1 MIDLANA
8 LKTAKAGETLQLPPG
23 RYTGTFEITKPVVL
37 IARGQVVLDA
47 QHAGPCLTIRAAGTV
62 RISGVTFVGGNATEA
77 GGAISL
83 DHGRLELV
91 DSVVRFNKAP
101 SYGGGGLFLGGDA
114 TAVVSRCRFEGNT
127 ARQGGAIL
135 VDGTATLRLE
145 HSALIQNAA
154 VDGGGLRVKEG
165 ASVDVFGCTIA
176 DNKVVG
182 DTGVG
187 GALHASGTSSRA
199 PTVKLSHCVVSERA
213 KGPACVFV
221 AGAFPASVAIER
233 SLLPEWCKE
242 LGVDCVHA
250 AAGFVGSGSE
260 PYLLAD
266 SSPAVGKGDAR
277 LFAPGAKD
285 VLGRACVETGRAD
298 LGAFAHSRQSQS
310 SIGY

>member
-1 MIDLANA
+1 MDLANA
-8 LKTAKAGETLQLPPG
+8 LKAAKPNDTLQIPGG
-23 RYTGTFEITKPVVL
+23 RYPGSFEITKPVVL

-47 QHAGPCLTIRAAGTV
+47 QHGGSCLTIRTTGTV
-62 RISGVTFVGGNATEA
+62 RISGVTIVGGNGTEA
-77 GGAISL
+77 GGGIFI
-83 DHGRLELV
+83 DQGRLELL
-91 DSVVRFNKAP
+91 DSVLRFNKAP
-101 SYGGGGLFLGGDA
+101 AYGGGGLFLAG
-114 TAVVSRCRFEGNT
+114 TASALVSRCRFEGNT

-165 ASVDVFGCTIA
+165 ASVEVFGCTIA

-182 DTGVG
+182 ETGAG

-213 KGPACVFV
+213 KGPACLFN
-221 AGAFPASVAIER
+221 ASTFPASVTIER

-242 LGVDCVHA
+242 FGTDCVHA
-250 AAGFVGSGSE
+250 AAGFVGNGSE
-260 PYLLAD
+260 PYLLSDA
-266 SSPAVGKGDAR
+266 SPAVGKGDAR